1 MPHTHWRIALEENA
15 KCALCARFG
24 RTFPNPSRN
33 RWLVRGERGAQTL
46 SRRRIHPGTPW
57 AQRVALGWEG
67 TNFD

>member
-15 KCALCARFG
+15 KCALCARFV

-57 AQRVALGWEG
+57 AQRVAPAP
-67 TNFD
+67 